1 MTKAASV
8 EMDFIPLF
16 FKEKLSLVNPRGVI
30 GVVTL
35 WSKVDYVQQRFRQ
48 AGVDLD
54 PATSPIAVFGTLY
67 GNGLRELLRNLLYNP
82 QIKVLLICGRNRSGS
97 REELQKFF
105 DQGLEASDSKL
116 VGYQPLPSGEEV
128 QTCRIRGTGRLIDS
142 LVRPE
147 LFAAPP
153 QLHWLGEPQEP
164 ATLERIGK
172 FFAAWKPWQTLPSN
186 ELKRHA
192 MPLPQVA
199 IRHFPSNPR
208 GHTVIRD
215 TPLAAW
221 KELLFII
228 SRFGLL
234 VSLKKGERVE
244 LSNLKVV
251 VEQPAFEPEEVL
263 QAHHFDPEHLRRYQ
277 AEILKGEKAAD
288 ETYNYGHRL
297 RQYFGLDGLLSC
309 IQRLTADPE
318 DRKSYLVLWDNRR
331 DLEAP
336 EGHPCLVSLF
346 FRRFEEKLTLTATF
360 RTHNAM
366 DAWLINFYGL
376 MAVQQYVAQ
385 ATAMTPGA
393 ITVISH
399 SISIDRRELDRALE
413 VIGRRPFEVRTDPYG
428 YFRISLDQGEIV
440 VEHRWG
446 DVTLKTYRSDSARQL
461 QHRLARDLALSD
473 LNHAL
478 YLGRQLAHAEQCLQ
492 TGQEFIQE

>member
-1 MTKAASV
+1 M
-8 EMDFIPLF
+8 EFIPLF
-16 FKEKLSLVNPRGVI
+16 FQEKLSLINPQGVV

-48 AGVDLD
+48 AGVNLDLR
-54 PATSPIAVFGTLY
+54 TSPLAVFGTLY

-97 REELQKFF
+97 LEELQSFF
-105 DQGLEASDSKL
+105 DQGLESGDSKL
-116 VGYQPLPSGEEV
+116 VSYQALESGEVV

-147 LFAAPP
+147 QFAVQP
-153 QLHWLGEPQEP
+153 QLHWLGEPQDP
-164 ATLERIGK
+164 ATLDRIGK
-172 FFAAWKPWQTLPSN
+172 FFATWKPGLLPSIN
-186 ELKRHA
+186 ELQRQA
-192 MPLPQVA
+192 IPLPQVA
-199 IRHFPSNPR
+199 LSHFPSNPR

-228 SRFGLL
+228 SRFGQL
-234 VSLKKGERVE
+234 VTLKKGERIE

-251 VEQPAFEPEEVL
+251 VEQPTFEPEVAL
-263 QAHHFDPEHLRRYQ
+263 MAHHFDPEQLQRYQ
-277 AEILKGEKAAD
+277 AGILRGEKEAD

-297 RQYFGLDGLLSC
+297 RQYFGLDGLKAC
-309 IQRLTADPE
+309 IQRLQADPE
-318 DRKSYLVLWDNRR
+318 DRKAYVVLWDNRR

-346 FRRFEEKLTLTATF
+346 FRRFEQKLTLTATF
-360 RTHNAM
+360 RTHNAL
-366 DAWLINFYGL
+366 DAWLINLYGL
-376 MAVQQYVAQ
+376 MAIQQYVAQ
-385 ATAMTPGA
+385 ATDMPPGA

-413 VIGRRPFEVRTDPYG
+413 VVGRRPLEVRTDPCG
-428 YFRISLDQGEIV
+428 YFRISVDQGEIV

-446 DVTLKTYRSDSARQL
+446 DVTLKTYRSDQARRL
-461 QHRLARDLALSD
+461 QHQLARELALSD

-478 YLGRQLAHAEQCLQ
+478 YLGRQLARAEQCLED
-492 TGQEFIQE
+492 GKEFIQE

>member
-1 MTKAASV
+1 M
-8 EMDFIPLF
+8 EFIPLF
-16 FKEKLSLVNPRGVI
+16 FQEKLSLVNPRGVI

-35 WSKVDYVQQRFRQ
+35 WSRVDYVQQRFRQ
-48 AGVDLD
+48 AGVELD
-54 PATSPIAVFGTLY
+54 AAKSPIAGFGTLY

-82 QIKVLLICGRNRSGS
+82 QIQVLLICGRNRSGS
-97 REELQKFF
+97 LEELQKFF
-105 DQGLEASDSKL
+105 DQGLEPGDSKL
-116 VGYQPLPSGEEV
+116 VSYQALPSGEEV
-128 QTCRIRGTGRLIDS
+128 HTCRIRGTGRLIDS

-147 LFAAPP
+147 LFTAPP
-153 QLHWLGEPQEP
+153 QLVWLGEPQDP

-172 FFAAWKPWQTLPSN
+172 FFATWQARPALSSN
-186 ELKRHA
+186 ELKRQA
-192 MPLPQVA
+192 IPLPQVA
-199 IRHFPSNPR
+199 IAHFPSNPR
-208 GHTVIRD
+208 GHTVVRD
-215 TPLAAW
+215 SPLAAW
-221 KELLFII
+221 KELLFIL
-228 SRFGLL
+228 SRFGHL
-234 VSLKKGERVE
+234 VSLKKGERIE
-244 LSNLKVV
+244 LSNVKAV
-251 VEQPAFEPEEVL
+251 VEQPVFEPEESL

-277 AEILKGEKAAD
+277 AEILKGEKEAD

-297 RQYFGLDGLLSC
+297 RQYFGLDGLQAC
-309 IQRLTADPE
+309 IQRLQADPE
-318 DRKSYLVLWDNRR
+318 DRKAYLVLWDNRR

-385 ATAMTPGA
+385 AIALPPGA

-413 VIGRRPFEVRTDPYG
+413 VVGRRPFELRTDPCG

-446 DVTLKTYRSDSARQL
+446 DVTLATYRSDKARQL

-478 YLGRQLAHAEQCLQ
+478 YLGRQLARAEQCLQ
-492 TGQEFIQE
+492 NGQEFIQE